1 MVVLVT
7 IWSFNV
13 DGSLY
18 ITCTRGNNSL
28 EGTHGFIN
36 FTMRPPFAEQKVLE
50 PYDCNSTYH
59 FYGTNASELKSDFM
73 VERSVHP
80 SERLGCNLISAI
92 SFMSIIY
99 CICYMYGYAYL
110 RSSVDLFSQ
119 NEVMSEIL
127 TSLLLT
133 CCWLVCTISW
143 TASVASLK
151 HFSIFFLPY
160 TSICQDSQAS
170 CTLSGSI
177 TMPGALFKLYTS
189 IFFGY
194 FSVLLWFA
202 CCIWRIY
209 CNSRQV
215 VFPSNSLGSQSPA
228 SMSVLSPSALI
239 NRTIF
244 AFTASD
250 EGNETSAKFTRMT
263 DSSSSPCRTY
273 QVTLS
278 ATQGQKD
285 NEMNLGRGE
294 KYVKSSE

>member
-1 MVVLVT
+1 MS
-7 IWSFNV
+7 IWSFRIE
-13 DGSLY
+13 GSLL
-18 ITCTRGNNSL
+18 ISCTRGNNTR
-28 EGTHGFIN
+28 EGGTHGFIN
-36 FTMRPPFAEQKVLE
+36 FTMRPPFAEVKVLE

-59 FYGTNASELKSDFM
+59 FYGSNLSELKSDFM

-92 SFMSIIY
+92 SVMSIIY

-160 TSICQDSQAS
+160 TSICQDPQAS
-170 CTLSGSI
+170 CSLTGSI
-177 TMPGALFKLYTS
+177 TMPGALFKLYIS
-189 IFFGY
+189 ISLGY
-194 FSVLLWFA
+194 FSVLLWFG
-202 CCIWRIY
+202 CCVWRIY

-215 VFPSNSLGSQSPA
+215 VFPSNSFASQSPA
-228 SMSVLSPSALI
+228 SMSVLSPAALI

-244 AFTASD
+244 AFTSSD
-250 EGNETSAKFTRMT
+250 EGNETSAKFTRMNEPNE
-263 DSSSSPCRTY
+263 SSSSPFRTY

-278 ATQGQKD
+278 SQQGQSDTKF
-285 NEMNLGRGE
+285 GKGE
-294 KYVKSSE
+294 KCVKFCE

>member
-1 MVVLVT
+1 MS

-13 DGSLY
+13 DGSLH
-18 ITCTRGNNSL
+18 ISCTRGNDSRQ
-28 EGTHGFIN
+28 GTHGFIN

-50 PYDCNSTYH
+50 PFDCNSTYH
-59 FYGTNASELKSDFM
+59 FYGGNLSELKSDFM

-92 SFMSIIY
+92 SVLSIIY
-99 CICYMYGYAYL
+99 CLFYIYGYAYL

-119 NEVMSEIL
+119 NEVMSEVL

-151 HFSIFFLPY
+151 HFAIFFLPY

-170 CTLSGSI
+170 CSLSGSI
-177 TMPGALFKLYTS
+177 TKPGALVKLYTS

-194 FSVLLWFA
+194 LSVLLWFA

-215 VFPSNSLGSQSPA
+215 VFPSSNSLASHSQSPA

-250 EGNETSAKFTRMT
+250 EANETSAKFTRMT

-278 ATQGQKD
+278 SAQGQND
-285 NEMNLGRGE
+285 TETNLGRGE
-294 KYVKSSE
+294 KYVKFCE